1 VAPRNILCFC
11 LQILEVSQ
19 NILAVHYSEELAFVK
34 QYILTKSVE
43 KTASFQYR
51 MFVQ

>member
-1 VAPRNILCFC
+1 MAPRNILC
-11 LQILEVSQ
+11 LPADLEIPQ

-34 QYILTKSVE
+34 QYIFTKSVE
-43 KTASFQYR
+43 KTGSFQYR